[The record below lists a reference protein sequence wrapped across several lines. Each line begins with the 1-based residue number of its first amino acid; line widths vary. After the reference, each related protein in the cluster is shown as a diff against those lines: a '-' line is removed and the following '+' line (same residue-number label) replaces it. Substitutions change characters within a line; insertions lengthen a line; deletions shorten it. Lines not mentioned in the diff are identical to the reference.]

1 MIIIHIT
8 HTKGKF
14 EGHLKNKVFLS
25 IFPLKIAQGHTPSE
39 IMLHLDRFQKQA
51 SNNEINHF
59 E

>member
-8 HTKGKF
+8 HSKGKF
-14 EGHLKNKVFLS
+14 EGHLINKVFLS
-25 IFPLKIAQGHTPSE
+25 IIPLKIAQGHTSSE
-39 IMLHLDRFQKQA
+39 MLNLDSQKQA